1 MSMSRKHFEEIARI
15 MREHKA
21 DGVLIR
27 DIADFCYT
35 QNEHFD
41 RYRFYDACGLE
52 DL

>member
-1 MSMSRKHFEEIARI
+1 MSMSRKHFVEIARI
-15 MREHKA
+15 MREHNA

-35 QNEHFD
+35 QNEFFD
-41 RYRFYDACGLE
+41 RYRFYEACGLE

>member
-15 MREHKA
+15 LREHKA
-21 DGVLIR
+21 DGVMIR

-41 RYRFYDACGLE
+41 SYRFYDACGLE